1 MENWIVYSIKMKT
14 NPVTYKIEDYNKEEV
29 SGSFYEQESV
39 KYNKKNEL
47 YEVEK
52 IIKHRIRN

>member
-1 MENWIVYSIKMKT
+1 MKI

-29 SGSFYEQESV
+29 SGSFYEQELV

>member
-1 MENWIVYSIKMKT
+1 MKT
-14 NPVTYKIEDYNKEEV
+14 NPVTYKIEDYNKEKV
-29 SGSFYEQESV
+29 SGSFYEQELV

-52 IIKHRIRN
+52 ILKERIL